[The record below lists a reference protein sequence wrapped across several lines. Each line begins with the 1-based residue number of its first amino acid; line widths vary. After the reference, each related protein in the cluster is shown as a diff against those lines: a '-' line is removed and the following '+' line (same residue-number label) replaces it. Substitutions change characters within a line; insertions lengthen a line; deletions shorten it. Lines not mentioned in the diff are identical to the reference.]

1 MGGFL
6 CNIQR
11 NNQIPQVFE
20 KLLCDLK
27 IDNNRKVSGM
37 EGFVVRIQ
45 AAEAFIDSE
54 YIKVAVKF
62 LEFSDKKAKELK
74 DLLSSVAQG

>member
-1 MGGFL
+1 MIWHL
-6 CNIQR
+6 YR
-11 NNQIPQVFE
+11 KSPIPMVFE
-20 KLLCDLK
+20 KLACDIK
-27 IDNNRKVSGM
+27 MDNNSKVSGL

-62 LEFSDKKAKELK
+62 LELSDKKAKELK
-74 DLLSSVAQG
+74 DLLSSVAHG